1 MPYKKGRPFGR
12 PFFDEKGV
20 HMPDWKP
27 NVYLKFEKERTQP
40 SIDLAARVEPGLM
53 RRIIDIGC
61 GPGNSTAVL
70 RRRWPEVGVTGLD
83 NSEAMLEHA
92 RQRDPGVR
100 WVCADI
106 AGKLPDLGVFD
117 LVFSNAALQWVPGL
131 QQVIPTLFG
140 MVAKGGTLAVQ
151 VPYAR
156 ETPLITEKEALAN
169 QPRWRERFATVER
182 YSSYPMEYYY
192 DIISD
197 LGGEVA
203 LWETR
208 YCHIMDSYA
217 DMVSW
222 YTGSGLRPYLDRLPE
237 AGERRAFL
245 HEYEA
250 LLAKAYPKQKDGAIL
265 FPFPRIF
272 FTVRKL

>member
-1 MPYKKGRPFGR
+1 MS
-12 PFFDEKGV
+12 
-20 HMPDWKP
+20 DWKP

-40 SIDLAARVEPGLM
+40 SIDLAARVEPGQM

-70 RRRWPEVGVTGLD
+70 RRRWPDVGITGLD
-83 NSEAMLEHA
+83 RSEAMLEHA

-100 WVCADI
+100 WVRADLS
-106 AGKLPDLGVFD
+106 AELPDLGVFD

-131 QQVIPTLFG
+131 EQVIPRLFG
-140 MVAKGGTLAVQ
+140 MVAQGGTLAVQ

-156 ETPLITEKEALAN
+156 DVPLMNEKEKLADE
-169 QPRWRERFATVER
+169 PRWRDRFTTVER
-182 YSSYPMEYYY
+182 YSTFPMEYYY
-192 DIISD
+192 DIVSG
-197 LGGEVA
+197 LGGLA
-203 LWETR
+203 NLWETR
-208 YCHIMDSYA
+208 YCHIMDSHA

-237 AGERRAFL
+237 AGERKAFL
-245 HEYEA
+245 QEYESR
-250 LLAKAYPKQKDGAIL
+250 LAEAYPQQKDGAIL

-272 FTVRKL
+272 FTVRKV